1 MKVNSFKK
9 QKREYLIYICSD
21 KASKGTV
28 VNRALSSFPCSVT
41 WNYAYTQ
48 IKNWK
53 LGWIKGIL
61 ETCFRLHE
69 LNFIR
74 YLVKRI
80 EYIMLEVW
88 MLSDSV
94 QMEGH
99 RVHMEMNKGQ
109 QLLGDPLRAC
119 RHITGVKS
127 TRQTNRIIK
136 NTFPRILNFKKIV
149 FFI

>member
-1 MKVNSFKK
+1 
-9 QKREYLIYICSD
+9 
-21 KASKGTV
+21 
-28 VNRALSSFPCSVT
+28 
-41 WNYAYTQ
+41 
-48 IKNWK
+48 
-53 LGWIKGIL
+53 
-61 ETCFRLHE
+61 
-69 LNFIR
+69 
-74 YLVKRI
+74 
-80 EYIMLEVW
+80 
-88 MLSDSV
+88 
-94 QMEGH
+94 MEGH